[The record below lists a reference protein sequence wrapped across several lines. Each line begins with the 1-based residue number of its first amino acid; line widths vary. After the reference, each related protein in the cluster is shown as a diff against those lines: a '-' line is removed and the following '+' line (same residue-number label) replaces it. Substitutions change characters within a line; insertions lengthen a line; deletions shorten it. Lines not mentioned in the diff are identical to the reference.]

1 MITTAVSRP
10 AATTPTPPPSEPPGV
25 DPAVFTPLP
34 LPIPEAVFGL
44 TTGQI
49 GTALAVTVV
58 PAALVLAGLTGCA
71 AARAW
76 EPRRLRTIAGAAVA
90 VGAVVALTA
99 GIGWSAPPWAGLAVA
114 VRAAWTGLDTGSPT
128 AWATA
133 GVLATVSTAPLAAIA
148 AWWWWHRYCRAMRSG
163 RRHAAG
169 ERHVQRQWDI
179 RRHAAA
185 TRARRT
191 DTPLTT
197 ASGGGPAVVLGPA
210 IDTVTPHP
218 PKLTDALTARRRD
231 WLTVPLSAI
240 ALHIALIA
248 QTGAGKTVLLIRL
261 AAAWWEAAWHAHAQP
276 PTQAADD
283 RRSRSATRPLVIF
296 LDAKGEPD
304 TTTPTGTGGRWAT
317 ALTDLGV
324 DRKRI
329 GMFPAETRLDMWRL
343 PAPQLRASLHKL
355 AATDHRF
362 YDVLQR
368 GLLHLVID
376 APHPDGPPTDSTTFL
391 DRLADTDQLAT
402 DWDGRDVEQRMIAAL
417 TGTTT
422 SSSGSSNSTGGAAPR
437 DADLILF
444 AELFRSLGKD
454 FDGGQPLADFDALYA
469 CVPGTLDPVTAAAK
483 AAVLIELLTFELV
496 SEPRTVLFVIDEY
509 SAISGDT
516 AGTVI
521 NLVERLRSLGGA
533 VIVSAQSYQ
542 GLAATDDDR
551 ERLLGAMGGGM
562 LIGRT
567 QNADPLAARFGTR
580 HVDETGL
587 QIAAGTGDP
596 GQGGPGLF
604 TGGHTGAGT
613 VRRQHTFLLDPNRI
627 RTLPPHHV
635 AYATPDEIVYGLVTP
650 LHTTTKGEPR

>member
-1 MITTAVSRP
+1 MITTAVPRP
-10 AATTPTPPPSEPPGV
+10 DATTPTPPPSEPPAV
-25 DPAVFTPLP
+25 DPTVFTPLP
-34 LPIPEAVFGL
+34 ETVFGL

-49 GTALAVTVV
+49 LTALAVILVPVV
-58 PAALVLAGLTGCA
+58 LVFAGLTGCA

-76 EPRRLRTIAGAAVA
+76 EPRRLRTIALGAVTVA
-90 VGAVVALTA
+90 AVVALTA
-99 GIGWSAPPWAGLAVA
+99 GIGWSAPPWAGLAFA
-114 VRAAWTGLDTGSPT
+114 VRVAWTGLDTGSPT
-128 AWATA
+128 AWAA
-133 GVLATVSTAPLAAIA
+133 AVAVSTVSTAPPAAGA
-148 AWWWWHRYCRAMRSG
+148 AWWWWHSYYTSMRSG

-169 ERHVQRQWDI
+169 ERHVRRQWDI
-179 RRHAAA
+179 RRTTAA
-185 TRARRT
+185 TRARR
-191 DTPLTT
+191 DPTPLTT
-197 ASGGGPAVVLGPA
+197 SIDGGPAVVLGPA

-218 PKLTDALTARRRD
+218 PKLTDALTARRKP

-261 AAAWWEAAWHAHAQP
+261 AAAWWEAAWHAHAEP

-283 RRSRSATRPLVIF
+283 RRSRRATRPLVIF

-304 TTTPTGTGGRWAT
+304 ITAPTGTGGRWTT
-317 ALTDLGV
+317 ALTALGV
-324 DRKRI
+324 DPTRI
-329 GMFPAETRLDMWRL
+329 GMFPDETRLNMWRL

-355 AATDHRF
+355 ASTDHRF
-362 YDVLQR
+362 YDILQR

-402 DWDGRDVEQRMIAAL
+402 DWDGQDVEQRMIAAL

-422 SSSGSSNSTGGAAPR
+422 SSSGSSGSTGGAAPL

-444 AELFRSLGKD
+444 AELFRSLGGD
-454 FDGGQPLADFDALYA
+454 FDGGQPLSDFDALYA

-483 AAVLIELLTFELV
+483 AAVLIELLTYELITQ
-496 SEPRTVLFVIDEY
+496 PRTVLFVIDEY
-509 SAISGDT
+509 SAISGNT

-542 GLAATDDDR
+542 GLADTDDDR

-580 HVDETGL
+580 QIDETGL

-650 LHTTTKGEPR
+650 LHTTT

>member
-1 MITTAVSRP
+1 MIITAVPRP
-10 AATTPTPPPSEPPGV
+10 DVTTPTPPPSEPPAV
-25 DPAVFTPLP
+25 DPTVFTPRPLP
-34 LPIPEAVFGL
+34 LPETVFGL

-49 GTALAVTVV
+49 LTALAVTLV
-58 PAALVLAGLTGCA
+58 PAVLVLAGLTGVA

-76 EPRRLRTIAGAAVA
+76 EPRRLRTIAGL
-90 VGAVVALTA
+90 ALTA
-99 GIGWSAPPWAGLAVA
+99 AAAAALTTGIGWAAPPWAGLAFA

-128 AWATA
+128 AWAA
-133 GVLATVSTAPLAAIA
+133 AVAVSTVSTAPPAAVA
-148 AWWWWHRYCRAMRSG
+148 AWWWWHSYCTSMRSG

-169 ERHVQRQWDI
+169 ERHVRRQWDI
-179 RRHAAA
+179 RRTTAA
-185 TRARRT
+185 TRARR
-191 DTPLTT
+191 DPTPLTT
-197 ASGGGPAVVLGPA
+197 SIDGGPAVVLGPA

-218 PKLTDALTARRRD
+218 PKLTDALTARRKP

-261 AAAWWEAAWHAHAQP
+261 AAAWWEAAWHAHAEP

-283 RRSRSATRPLVIF
+283 RRSRRATRPLVIF

-304 TTTPTGTGGRWAT
+304 TTAPTGTGGRWTT
-317 ALTDLGV
+317 ALTALGV
-324 DRKRI
+324 DPTRI
-329 GMFPAETRLDMWRL
+329 GMFPDETRLNMWRL

-355 AATDHRF
+355 ASTDHRF

-376 APHPDGPPTDSTTFL
+376 APKLGGPPADSTAFL
-391 DRLADTDQLAT
+391 NRLAATDRLATAWAGHT
-402 DWDGRDVEQRMIAAL
+402 AETRMVAAL
-417 TGTTT
+417 TG
-422 SSSGSSNSTGGAAPR
+422 SNSAGHSAGHSGSGGAAPL

-444 AELFRSLGKD
+444 AELFRSLGGD
-454 FDGGQPLADFDALYA
+454 FDGGQPLSDFDALYA

-483 AAVLIELLTFELV
+483 AAVLIELLTYELIT
-496 SEPRTVLFVIDEY
+496 EPRTVLFVIDEY

-542 GLAATDDDR
+542 GLADTDDDR

-580 HVDETGL
+580 QIDETGL
-587 QIAAGTGDP
+587 HIAGDPGDP
-596 GQGGPGLF
+596 GQGGAGLF

-650 LHTTTKGEPR
+650 LHTTT